1 MRSWSVLGS
10 LLLAG
15 AACAKAPGE
24 SRSLDRPEDVAVP
37 VVATP
42 AATPPGEL
50 GTEPAVGARRPPPPR
65 PGPRAPLPPP
75 LPAPDASTRPELR
88 VPPAPVAS
96 TAAGAGITPPP
107 PDGPRVPPAPVPG
120 TAAAPEPNVP
130 PGDTP
135 VGLLEVPGMD
145 RTPPNAPPPD
155 PEPSA
160 GPEILAGGA
169 VTLNRF
175 VICRDVR
182 DREPVEPANS
192 FPRDRDGQV
201 WVYLDASNPGDQPQ
215 TVTVSFESID
225 RPGSAPP
232 PVSLEVG
239 PGPRY
244 RTWARAST
252 WRPAGTYRVVVRDAA
267 GVPLAR
273 GTFRI
278 VEL

>member
-1 MRSWSVLGS
+1 MRSWFVLGP

-24 SRSLDRPEDVAVP
+24 SRSLDRPEDAGVTVVP
-37 VVATP
+37 APSAPP
-42 AATPPGEL
+42 AGEL
-50 GTEPAVGARRPPPPR
+50 GTEPAVGARRPPPPM

-75 LPAPDASTRPELR
+75 LPDPAALPAAAAGTPPPAPPPAPDAE
-88 VPPAPVAS
+88 PA
-96 TAAGAGITPPP
+96 
-107 PDGPRVPPAPVPG
+107 GPRVPPAPVPG
-120 TAAAPEPNVP
+120 TAVAPEPNVP
-130 PGDTP
+130 QGDTP

-145 RTPPNAPPPD
+145 RAPPNAPPPA
-155 PEPSA
+155 PEPST

-175 VICRDVR
+175 VICKDVR

-192 FPRDRDGQV
+192 FPRERDGQV
-201 WVYLDASNPGDQPQ
+201 WVYLDASNAGDRPQ
-215 TVTVSFESID
+215 TVTVSFESVD

-232 PVSLEVG
+232 PVTLEVG